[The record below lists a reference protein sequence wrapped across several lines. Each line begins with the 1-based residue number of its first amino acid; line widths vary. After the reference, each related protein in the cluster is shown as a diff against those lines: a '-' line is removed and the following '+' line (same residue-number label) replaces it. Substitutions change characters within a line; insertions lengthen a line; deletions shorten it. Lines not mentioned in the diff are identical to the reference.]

1 MAETTT
7 QPVSIATA
15 AWLRCA
21 DTQAVL
27 ALLNADGGAARIVGG
42 AVRNELIGRPVVDID
57 IATTLEPAEVM
68 ARAEGASFRVI
79 PTGLAHGTV
88 TVVVGHHGFEVTTL
102 REDLE
107 TFGRHAT
114 VAFTADWEADARRRD
129 FTINALYAD
138 AAGTVHD
145 PVGGYPDL
153 VAGRVR
159 FIGDPAARIGE
170 DYLRILRLFRFHAQ
184 YGRTGPEAADLA
196 ACVRLRA
203 GLATL
208 SRERVHGELMRL
220 LVARGGVA
228 TLDLMR
234 GLGLLTLIVPAA
246 PRPAVLSALVALE
259 AALGRTPDRALR
271 LAALA
276 VHDAADAERLAARL
290 ALSNAEAKALQ
301 SAAIVLAGRPTAAP
315 DEASV
320 RAMVYRLGTTGSER
334 AVLLSAALAAV
345 AADAPDPGTWPG
357 FATWRNALA
366 IAAHH
371 QPLRFP
377 LTGHDVKALGVAAG
391 PEIGRLL
398 GVIEARWIA
407 GDFREDRGALLQ
419 SLEREIAQRPG
430 GS

>member
-1 MAETTT
+1 
-7 QPVSIATA
+7 
-15 AWLRCA
+15 
-21 DTQAVL
+21 
-27 ALLNADGGAARIVGG
+27 
-42 AVRNELIGRPVVDID
+42 
-57 IATTLEPAEVM
+57 
-68 ARAEGASFRVI
+68 
-79 PTGLAHGTV
+79 
-88 TVVVGHHGFEVTTL
+88 
-102 REDLE
+102 
-107 TFGRHAT
+107 
-114 VAFTADWEADARRRD
+114 
-129 FTINALYAD
+129 
-138 AAGTVHD
+138 
-145 PVGGYPDL
+145 
-153 VAGRVR
+153 
-159 FIGDPAARIGE
+159 
-170 DYLRILRLFRFHAQ
+170 
-184 YGRTGPEAADLA
+184 
-196 ACVRLRA
+196 
-203 GLATL
+203 
-208 SRERVHGELMRL
+208 

-290 ALSNAEAKALQ
+290 ALSNAEAKALRA
-301 SAAIVLAGRPTAAP
+301 AAIVLAGRPTAAP
-315 DEASV
+315 DEARV

-345 AADAPDPGTWPG
+345 AADAPAPETWPG
-357 FATWRNALA
+357 FAAWRNALD

-407 GDFREDRGALLQ
+407 GDFQEDRGALLQ